1 MIEAGIGFE
10 TGDMRFDPSDVRRL
24 FSPLE
29 LTSVADIIES
39 RFGVPG
45 RPAVTAGS

>member
-10 TGDMRFDPSDVRRL
+10 TADMRFDASEAQRL
-24 FSPLE
+24 LSPVE
-29 LTSVADIIES
+29 LTSVADVIRA

-45 RPAVTAGS
+45 PSAVSAG